1 MSEITNI
8 LVVGIGGRGVMTA
21 TEILAEAAIAL
32 GHDVKTEVAGMAQRG
47 GSSRRTC
54 ASVRRCCRRRS
65 RRAKPTSCSASNRP
79 EYMRWCHMLRPAGL
93 AFMNTGRLKPPVVE
107 LGLFDYPDDP
117 VQQMK
122 DAGTR
127 VYAFDA
133 TALALGLGDIRLGNT
148 VMLGAIADR
157 CRFPPRR
164 WRSACCS
171 ALRAS
176 RQRSSSR
183 TAGLCRRPRSR
194 RRGREGGCG
203 TGLIYGKISH
213 PIKGKGGATSP
224 SVLFSRLT

>member
-8 LVVGIGGRGVMTA
+8 LVVGIGGQGVMTA

-32 GHDVKTEVAGMAQRG
+32 GHDVKKTEVAGMAQRG
-47 GSSRRTC
+47 GVVSSHLRFGPKVLSPQI
-54 ASVRRCCRRRS
+54 APGEADILLGFEPAES
-65 RRAKPTSCSASNRP
+65 
-79 EYMRWCHMLRPAGL
+79 MRWCHMLRPAGL

-148 VMLGAIADR
+148 VMLGAIADQLPFPAETLEK
-157 CRFPPRR
+157 CVLQRFARK
-164 WRSACCS
+164 SA
-171 ALRAS
+171 AVIEQNRKAF
-176 RQRSSSR
+176 
-183 TAGLCRRPRSR
+183 AA
-194 RRGREGGCG
+194 GREAAAEAV
-203 TGLIYGKISH
+203 KADAV
-213 PIKGKGGATSP
+213 PA
-224 SVLFSRLT
+224 